1 MRFVEVCAIILAA
14 LFLIP
19 ATIGFVNEL
28 TGVISSNLNLTSEMD
43 LVLSAYPLFF
53 LALPV
58 IIIIMLF
65 RRRGGPG
72 GVDGEE

>member
-28 TGVISSNLNLTSEMD
+28 TGVITDNLNLTSEMD

-65 RRRGGPG
+65 RRRGGTG

>member
-28 TGVISSNLNLTSEMD
+28 TGIISDNLNLTSEMD

-65 RRRGGPG
+65 KRRGG
-72 GVDGEE
+72 DDIHE